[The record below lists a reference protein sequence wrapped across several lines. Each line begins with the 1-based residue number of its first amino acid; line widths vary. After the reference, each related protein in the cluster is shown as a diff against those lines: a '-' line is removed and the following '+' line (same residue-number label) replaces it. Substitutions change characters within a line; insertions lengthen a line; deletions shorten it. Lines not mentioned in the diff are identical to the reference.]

1 MRNFNVNTISAK
13 KINNRNIS
21 KIYINAKNTKK
32 IVNMSTSKIQ
42 NNNYE
47 RKNVNSI
54 STRIKDI
61 RPMNLRDKLVIN
73 AKNKVKY

>member
-1 MRNFNVNTISAK
+1 
-13 KINNRNIS
+13 
-21 KIYINAKNTKK
+21 
-32 IVNMSTSKIQ
+32 MSTSKIQ

-47 RKNVNSI
+47 RKNMNSI